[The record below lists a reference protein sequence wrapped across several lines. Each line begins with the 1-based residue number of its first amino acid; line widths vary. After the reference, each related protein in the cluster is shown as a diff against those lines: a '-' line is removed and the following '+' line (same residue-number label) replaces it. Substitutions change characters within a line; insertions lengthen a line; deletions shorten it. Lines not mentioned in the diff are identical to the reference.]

1 MTRPRLILASASPRR
16 RDLLSDAGYDVLI
29 AASDV
34 EEMDSCHEGPEA
46 LAVINAK
53 RKWNA
58 VAPQYP
64 NEIVVAADTV
74 VWLDGRFYGKP
85 VDFAEATVRLNR
97 SQMAYQAAIQSG
109 AMIQRNSL
117 LDYVR

>member
-1 MTRPRLILASASPRR
+1 
-16 RDLLSDAGYDVLI
+16 
-29 AASDV
+29 
-34 EEMDSCHEGPEA
+34 
-46 LAVINAK
+46 
-53 RKWNA
+53 
-58 VAPQYP
+58 
-64 NEIVVAADTV
+64 
-74 VWLDGRFYGKP
+74 